1 MSKKK
6 NKKRE
11 SFYLFF
17 FTRLAILV
25 VLLLT
30 IININKIFEN
40 KKVLGVQIDTDSV
53 NKQRIY
59 YENLVKENPTYVDGY
74 LQLAKIS
81 SFVGDREGEK
91 SYLKIAYNIN
101 PNNKEVLYL
110 LSQFE
115 D

>member
-6 NKKRE
+6 NKKNN

-17 FTRLAILV
+17 FTRLAVLI

-30 IININKIFEN
+30 IVNLNKIFAH

-53 NKQRIY
+53 NKQRTY

-74 LQLAKIS
+74 VELAKIS
-81 SFVGDREGEK
+81 SFVGDKESEK
-91 SYLKIAYNIN
+91 SYLKMAYNIN
-101 PNNKEVLYL
+101 PNNKEVVYL

>member
-6 NKKRE
+6 NKKDN
-11 SFYLFF
+11 SFYVFF
-17 FTRLAILV
+17 FTRLAVLV

-30 IININKIFEN
+30 IVNLNKIFEHR
-40 KKVLGVQIDTDSV
+40 KVLGVQIDTESV

-59 YENLVKENPTYVDGY
+59 YEGLVKENPTYVDGY
-74 LQLAKIS
+74 LELAKLS

-91 SYLKIAYNIN
+91 SYLKIAYSIS

-110 LSQFE
+110 LSQLE